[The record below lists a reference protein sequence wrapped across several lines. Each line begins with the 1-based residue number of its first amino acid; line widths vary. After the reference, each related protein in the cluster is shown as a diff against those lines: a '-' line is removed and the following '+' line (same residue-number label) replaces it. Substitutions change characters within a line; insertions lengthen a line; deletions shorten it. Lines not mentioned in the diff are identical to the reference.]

1 MNWVNHI
8 IKRREVLIINLQAR
22 LNINKTLNPDI
33 FYTADET
40 ASWGWIVYLHIVQS
54 AMEHEP

>member
-1 MNWVNHI
+1 MNWGNHI

-33 FYTADET
+33 FYTADEI
-40 ASWGWIVYLHIVQS
+40 AFWGWIVYLHIVQS
-54 AMEHEP
+54 AMEHDP